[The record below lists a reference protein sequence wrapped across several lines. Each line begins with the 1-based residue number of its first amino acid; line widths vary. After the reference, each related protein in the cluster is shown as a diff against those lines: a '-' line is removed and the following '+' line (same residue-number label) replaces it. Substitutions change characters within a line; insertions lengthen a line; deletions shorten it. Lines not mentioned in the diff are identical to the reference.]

1 MPLAPEGVLR
11 KFIKLNLTFFMK
23 KIFATNENSSAT
35 IIRIVLGLI
44 LFPHGAQKLLG
55 WFGGYGFDGTMG
67 FLTGS
72 VGLPWIIGFLVI
84 IIEFF
89 GALALIFGFATRLV
103 SIGLIALFAGIVF
116 TGHLD
121 NGFFMNWSG
130 QQKGE
135 GYEYHLLVIGM
146 ALSLLVSGAGKWS
159 ADYAI
164 QKKI

>member
-1 MPLAPEGVLR
+1 
-11 KFIKLNLTFFMK
+11 MK

-89 GALALIFGFATRLV
+89 GALALIFGFATRIV

-121 NGFFMNWSG
+121 HGFFMNWSG

-164 QKKI
+164 QKKA

>member
-1 MPLAPEGVLR
+1 
-11 KFIKLNLTFFMK
+11 MK

-55 WFGGYGFDGTMG
+55 WFGGYGFSGTMG
-67 FLTGS
+67 YLTGS
-72 VGLPWIIGFLVI
+72 AGLPWIIGFLVI

-89 GALALIFGFATRLV
+89 GALALIFGFATRIV

-159 ADYAI
+159 ADYEI
-164 QKKI
+164 QKKV